1 MLSKTIFMHNIQSDM
16 TYAVVEIG
24 GKQIYVQPGKFYDVN
39 KLQVSPGETVLLN
52 KILLLRKKDNLILGY
67 PCIHSHNIKAKVL
80 RHLKGSKI
88 VVLKMKS
95 KKNMRSK
102 KGFRQH
108 LTRLLIQEI

>member
-1 MLSKTIFMHNIQSDM
+1 M
-16 TYAVVEIG
+16 TYAIVEIG

-39 KLQVSPGETVLLN
+39 RLQVSPGETIILN
-52 KILLLRKKDNLILGY
+52 KILLLRKENNIALGY
-67 PCIHSHNIKAKVL
+67 PCIESCNIKAKVL
-80 RHLKGSKI
+80 KHLKGPKV

-108 LTRLLIQEI
+108 LTRLLIQKI

>member
-1 MLSKTIFMHNIQSDM
+1 MN
-16 TYAVVEIG
+16 YAVVEIG

-39 KLQVSPGETVLLN
+39 KLQASPGETILLN
-52 KILLLRKKDNLILGY
+52 KILLLRKEDNLTFGR
-67 PCIHSHNIKAKVL
+67 PCVPSCNIKAKVL
-80 RHLKGSKI
+80 RHLKGSKV